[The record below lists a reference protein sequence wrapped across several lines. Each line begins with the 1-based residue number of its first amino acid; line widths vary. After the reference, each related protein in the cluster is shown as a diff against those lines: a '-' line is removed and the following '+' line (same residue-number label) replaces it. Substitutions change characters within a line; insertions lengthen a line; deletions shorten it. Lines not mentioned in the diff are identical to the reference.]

1 MALFVHPENQKILW
15 NIINGN
21 PFIIRYFESQPQQE
35 KEMWFKKSIEDFY
48 SKIQGKEINPQE
60 LNNINKEALTSMI
73 QSVHLQNPQFSA
85 HNSSIPY
92 QQQTE
97 PQNTMTQHAINT
109 PPVVKDN
116 REEMFNKQF
125 QMRQNEY
132 DSMLQRKVPA
142 EIDFREK
149 QTDGNN
155 QNINELLERE
165 QREREKL
172 MNSLQH
178 SNKIH
183 IDDKPN
189 NIKLEPVDLEEPKS
203 KKSVSWN
210 NESKKDDVKELLEVQ
225 KSEMYSMRL
234 HIIDLTK
241 QLEEMNKRISEMEN
255 NKKQSNQQFDEK
267 QPHNVTKYSNL
278 EEKSIE
284 KKENNENN
292 EVLVEDVTDSE

>member
-21 PFIIRYFESQPQQE
+21 PFIIRYFETQPQQA
-35 KEMWFKKSIEDFY
+35 KEMWFKQSIEDFY

-60 LNNINKEALTSMI
+60 LNNINKEVLTSMI

-92 QQQTE
+92 QQQPE
-97 PQNTMTQHAINT
+97 PQNTMTHNAINT

-132 DSMLQRKVPA
+132 DSMLQKKVPA

-149 QTDGNN
+149 QTDENN

-178 SNKIH
+178 SNKIQ

-210 NESKKDDVKELLEVQ
+210 NDDDKKDDVKKLLEVQ

-241 QLEEMNKRISEMEN
+241 QIEEMNKRISELEN
-255 NKKQSNQQFDEK
+255 NKKQSHQQFDEK

-278 EEKSIE
+278 EEKSS
-284 KKENNENN
+284 ENKENN

>member
-21 PFIIRYFESQPQQE
+21 PFIIRYFESQPQQA
-35 KEMWFKKSIEDFY
+35 KEMWFKQSIEDFY
-48 SKIQGKEINPQE
+48 SKIQGKEINSQE
-60 LNNINKEALTSMI
+60 LNNINKEVLTSMI

-85 HNSSIPY
+85 HNSTIPY
-92 QQQTE
+92 QQQPE
-97 PQNTMTQHAINT
+97 PQNTMIHHAINT

-116 REEMFNKQF
+116 REEMFNTQF

-132 DSMLQRKVPA
+132 DSMLQNKVPA

-149 QTDGNN
+149 QTDENN

-183 IDDKPN
+183 IDDKSN
-189 NIKLEPVDLEEPKS
+189 NIKLEPVDLEESKD
-203 KKSVSWN
+203 KKSVSWS
-210 NESKKDDVKELLEVQ
+210 NENKKDDVKELLVVQ

-241 QLEEMNKRISEMEN
+241 KIEEMNKRISELEN
-255 NKKQSNQQFDEK
+255 NKKQSHQQFDEK

-278 EEKSIE
+278 EEKSNE
-284 KKENNENN
+284 KKENN

>member
-21 PFIIRYFESQPQQE
+21 PFIIRYFESQPQQA
-35 KEMWFKKSIEDFY
+35 KEMWFKQSIADFY

-60 LNNINKEALTSMI
+60 LNNINKEVLTSMI

-92 QQQTE
+92 QQQPE
-97 PQNTMTQHAINT
+97 PQNTMSHHAINT

-132 DSMLQRKVPA
+132 DSMLQKKVPA

-149 QTDGNN
+149 QTDENN

-178 SNKIH
+178 SNKIQ

-210 NESKKDDVKELLEVQ
+210 NDDKKDDVKELLEVQ

-241 QLEEMNKRISEMEN
+241 QIEEMNKRISELEN
-255 NKKQSNQQFDEK
+255 NKKQSHQQFDEK

-278 EEKSIE
+278 EEKPDE
-284 KKENNENN
+284 KKENN

>member
-21 PFIIRYFESQPQQE
+21 PFIIRYFESQPQQA
-35 KEMWFKKSIEDFY
+35 KEMWFKQSIEDFY

-92 QQQTE
+92 QQQE
-97 PQNTMTQHAINT
+97 PQNTIYNINT
-109 PPVVKDN
+109 PPVIKDDKQ
-116 REEMFNKQF
+116 EIFNKQF

-142 EIDFREK
+142 EIDFREVSNDENK
-149 QTDGNN
+149 D
-155 QNINELLERE
+155 INELLERE
-165 QREREKL
+165 RREREEL
-172 MNSLQH
+172 MRSMQQT
-178 SNKIH
+178 NKIN
-183 IDDKPN
+183 IQEDN
-189 NIKLEPVDLEEPKS
+189 NIKLETVDLEEPK
-203 KKSVSWN
+203 KKKNVSWN
-210 NESKKDDVKELLEVQ
+210 SESNISNMNELFEIQ

-234 HIIDLTK
+234 HIIDLTQK
-241 QLEEMNKRISEMEN
+241 LEEMGKRILNLEKSNEED
-255 NKKQSNQQFDEK
+255 KQVKVVPST
-267 QPHNVTKYSNL
+267 HNISKYANL
-278 EEKSIE
+278 EENTTE
-284 KKENNENN
+284 KKEKN

>member
-21 PFIIRYFESQPQQE
+21 PFIIRYFESQPHQA
-35 KEMWFKKSIEDFY
+35 KEMWFKQSIEDFY

-60 LNNINKEALTSMI
+60 LNNINKEVLTSMI
-73 QSVHLQNPQFSA
+73 QSVNLQNPQFSA

-92 QQQTE
+92 QQQQPE
-97 PQNTMTQHAINT
+97 PQNTMTHNAINT

-132 DSMLQRKVPA
+132 DSMLQKKVPT

-149 QTDGNN
+149 QTDENN

-178 SNKIH
+178 SNKIQ

-210 NESKKDDVKELLEVQ
+210 NDDKKEDVNELLEVQ

-241 QLEEMNKRISEMEN
+241 KIEEMNKRISELEN
-255 NKKQSNQQFDEK
+255 NKKQSHQQFDEK
-267 QPHNVTKYSNL
+267 QDQNVTKYSNL
-278 EEKSIE
+278 EEKSSE
-284 KKENNENN
+284 KKEND
-292 EVLVEDVTDSE
+292 EVLVEGITDSE